1 MTPSLI
7 YCLFSVFT
15 RGSDDSGHV
24 TCFQVFGDKPKN
36 WPNLNVDV
44 MTELDKKSKL
54 RMSRAHPLGTMN
66 VLIVVK
72 TFN

>member
-7 YCLFSVFT
+7 YCLFSVFS
-15 RGSDDSGHV
+15 RGSDNSGHV

-44 MTELDKKSKL
+44 MTELDKKS
-54 RMSRAHPLGTMN
+54 
-66 VLIVVK
+66 
-72 TFN
+72 